1 MIRRPPRSTRT
12 GTLFPYTTLF
22 RSDVIGAAGGLA
34 SGCVGQI
41 TCSGETGQVSSGNIA
56 SGGGACGG
64 MGRGSTAGL
73 SGAGDGGSAPANSGA
88 GGGGAL
94 AVAVGGRSEVGRVG
108 TEGVRTIESRR

>member
-1 MIRRPPRSTRT
+1 MVSAVGGAAT
-12 GTLFPYTTLF
+12 GGN
-22 RSDVIGAAGGLA
+22 DVIGAAGGLA

-73 SGAGDGGSAPANSGA
+73 SGAGDGDSAPANSGA
-88 GGGGAL
+88 GGGGAY
-94 AVAVGGRSEVGRVG
+94 AVALGGGKAGGKDRKSTRLN
-108 TEGVRTIESRR
+108 SSH